1 MNNNGPLMF
10 INNPD
15 NLNNNELETGKK
27 TYDSR
32 HEKKDKILRISK
44 REIGKDINEYKQDME
59 EKKISKVNTVNSSDT
74 TINKFLLDKLNN
86 ICVLYSYDMPVLCE
100 ISYGNESIKGVP
112 SFINGNNLY
121 IYVKGN
127 QVTINIDEI
136 NDFKILEL

>member
-1 MNNNGPLMF
+1 MF

>member
-1 MNNNGPLMF
+1 MF

-121 IYVKGN
+121 IYVKGS

>member
-1 MNNNGPLMF
+1 MF

-32 HEKKDKILRISK
+32 HEKKDTILRISK

-59 EKKISKVNTVNSSDT
+59 EKKISKVNTINSSDT

-86 ICVLYSYDMPVLCE
+86 ICILYSYDMPVLCE